1 MRFGFVRWPEGWY
14 LILFGDDENERFSAQ
29 LDPKGLLLRGADAS
43 DNYTSELPSA
53 ADAHLR
59 FTVHCAATW
68 QVVSG
73 NCGCF
78 VNITIN
84 TQAINGIVY
93 LPLKLL
99 SAEKQTVSNL
109 QQHKCNFT
117 SHASLFLFISEY
129 GTSFYGVVST
139 KFLQSSQD
147 RLCA

>member
-1 MRFGFVRWPEGWY
+1 MG
-14 LILFGDDENERFSAQ
+14 FSAQ
-29 LDPKGLLLRGADAS
+29 LDPKGLLLKGADAS
-43 DNYTSELPSA
+43 DNYTSQLPSA

-84 TQAINGIVY
+84 TQTINGIVY

-99 SAEKQTVSNL
+99 SAEKQTVSDL

-129 GTSFYGVVST
+129 GTSFYGLVST
-139 KFLQSSQD
+139 KFLHSSQD
-147 RLCA
+147 GLCA

>member
-1 MRFGFVRWPEGWY
+1 MRTQ
-14 LILFGDDENERFSAQ
+14 FSAL
-29 LDPKGLLLRGADAS
+29 LDPKGLLLKGADAS

-84 TQAINGIVY
+84 TQTINGIVY

-99 SAEKQTVSNL
+99 SAEKQTVSDL

-139 KFLQSSQD
+139 KFL
-147 RLCA
+147 L